1 MIKGNN
7 ANGCPLDVMPYKKH
21 SHPIKVVKFII
32 TMIYY
37 RAIYSPARIISCL
50 ATTNLFTSMES
61 PVCPTNVQSFQR

>member
-32 TMIYY
+32 IMIDLTFYK
-37 RAIYSPARIISCL
+37 REKSNELSLDKICLGFSCKEHTSPI
-50 ATTNLFTSMES
+50 F
-61 PVCPTNVQSFQR
+61 QSLNIL